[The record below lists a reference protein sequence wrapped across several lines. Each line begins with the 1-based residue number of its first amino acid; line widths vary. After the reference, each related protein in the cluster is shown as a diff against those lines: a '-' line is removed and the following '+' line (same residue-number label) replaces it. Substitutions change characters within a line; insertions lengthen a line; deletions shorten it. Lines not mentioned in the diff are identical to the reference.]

1 MSESKGKTPGE
12 SLTTPVQFL
21 KGVGPERA
29 ELLRRLGLRHARDV
43 LFCFPRDYED
53 MSELR
58 SIGTLEE
65 DKAVSVCGTV
75 EEVEQRTTAGGR
87 IVLGVLIREGDFF
100 LRATWFNQ
108 PFLRQKF
115 RWGARVLF
123 SGKPKLS
130 GFRWEMVHP
139 KVIFLGAEESPP
151 TGQILP
157 VYPLTEGISQPQMRK
172 VVHGCVDAYGPLLE
186 EVLPESL
193 RDEKQLWPIHAALP
207 QIHAPRD
214 RAALEQARRR
224 FVYQELLVLQLALA
238 LRRGRRARESKS
250 PPLPCSTR
258 VDERIRRLF
267 PFPLTSDQSQAV
279 AEIVADMGR
288 DVPMNRLLQGD
299 VGSGKTVVA
308 QYAMLVAVSNG
319 YQAALMAP
327 TEVLARQHARF
338 LERSLA
344 ASKVR
349 IGLLTG
355 SISPAKRRK
364 LLEEISEGKIDLI
377 VGTHAVIHAVARS
390 EARFAKLGLVVID
403 EQHKF
408 GVRERATLRQA
419 GLEPHYLVM
428 TATPIP
434 RTVSMTL
441 FGDLD
446 ISYLRSAP
454 PGRQPVHSYFAG
466 EERRERWWDFFTKKL
481 HEGRQGF
488 VIAPLVED
496 PEEDIADAFAQW
508 NEGQDGEPIEA
519 AQEVAFDAV
528 PVAANAPQKKNSSS
542 GQQPRG
548 DLLENL
554 AEGETPE
561 PQRAPIASVARA
573 YESLVNGPLAN
584 FRVDLIHGRMTAE
597 EKDAVM
603 EKFHRGE
610 TQVLVAT
617 SVIEVGVDVPNAS
630 VMTIENGE
638 RFGLAQLHQLRG
650 RVGRGSH
657 AGFVC
662 VFGNPTSD
670 GSRQR
675 LEAFTRTNDGFELA
689 ELDFGLRGP
698 GDLFGTRQHGLPPL
712 RIADLQRDSQTL
724 LDARRDAQA
733 IIAADSELTAP
744 EYEKLRR
751 MVMIRYG
758 ESLELVDVG

>member
-1 MSESKGKTPGE
+1 MSEPRGKTPAE
-12 SLTTPVQFL
+12 LLTTPIQFL
-21 KGVGPERA
+21 KGVGPDRA
-29 ELLRRLGLRHARDV
+29 EVLRRLGLRHARDV

-53 MSELR
+53 MSELC
-58 SIGTLEE
+58 SISALQE
-65 DKAVSVCGTV
+65 DKPVSVCGTI
-75 EEVEQRTTAGGR
+75 EDIEQRTTAGGR
-87 IVLGVLIREGDFF
+87 VLLGVLIREGDQF

-108 PFLRQKF
+108 GYLRQKF
-115 RWGARVLF
+115 RWGGRVVF
-123 SGKPKLS
+123 SGKPKLN
-130 GFRWEMVHP
+130 GFRWEMLHP
-139 KVIFLGAEESPP
+139 NFILLGSDEQPP
-151 TGQILP
+151 AGRILP
-157 VYPLTEGISQPQMRK
+157 IYGLTEGINQPQMRR
-172 VVHGCVDAYGPLLE
+172 VVHACVEAFGPLLE

-207 QIHAPRD
+207 QIHAPQDRD
-214 RAALEQARRR
+214 SLEQARRR

-238 LRRGRRARESKS
+238 LRRSRRSRDSKA
-250 PPLPCSTR
+250 PPLPCSPR
-258 VDERIRRLF
+258 VDQRIRRLF
-267 PFPLTSDQSQAV
+267 PFPLTTDQDQAV
-279 AEIVADMGR
+279 AEIVADMAR

-308 QYAMLVAVSNG
+308 EYAMLVAVSNG

-327 TEVLARQHARF
+327 TEVLARQHAKF
-338 LERSLA
+338 LAKSLA
-344 ASKVR
+344 ASQVR

-355 SISPAKRRK
+355 SISPARRRK
-364 LLEEISEGKIDLI
+364 LLEEIAEGKIDLV

-390 EARFAKLGLVVID
+390 EARFTKLGLVVID

-446 ISYLRSAP
+446 LSYLRSSP
-454 PGRQPVHSYFAG
+454 PGRQPVHSYFAA
-466 EERRERWWDFFTKKL
+466 EDRRDRWWDFFAKKL
-481 HEGRQGF
+481 REGRQGF

-496 PEEDIADAFAQW
+496 AEDDVADLFASW
-508 NEGQDGEPIEA
+508 NEGDELGVRDEAVGGVMDPASSTDMDKPIEHQAESGENRDTDA
-519 AQEVAFDAV
+519 AAKIVNRP
-528 PVAANAPQKKNSSS
+528 PV
-542 GQQPRG
+542 
-548 DLLENL
+548 
-554 AEGETPE
+554 
-561 PQRAPIASVARA
+561 ASVARA
-573 YESLVNGPLAN
+573 YESLVNGPLAS
-584 FRVDLIHGRMTAE
+584 FRVDLIHGRMSAE

-603 EKFHRGE
+603 EKFYRGE

-657 AGFVC
+657 PGFVC
-662 VFGNPTSD
+662 VFGNPSSD
-670 GSRQR
+670 TARQR

-712 RIADLQRDSQTL
+712 RIADLQRDSEML
-724 LDARRDAQA
+724 LSARRDALG
-733 IIAADSELTAP
+733 IIEADPELTAP
-744 EYEKLRR
+744 DYEKLRR

-758 ESLELVDVG
+758 EALDLVDVG